1 MNQSLNVYRV
11 QVVRGCLFAGILRI
25 DHLWEFTSLA
35 KLELNNNLI
44 EKIEGL
50 DRLVNL
56 TWLSKTKLCIYFVG
70 NGQDVEKV

>member
-1 MNQSLNVYRV
+1 MCIGSRY
-11 QVVRGCLFAGILRI
+11 VRGCLFAGILRI

-44 EKIEGL
+44 GKIEGL

-56 TWLSKTKLCIYFVG
+56 TWLSKTKLCIYVFIA
-70 NGQDVEKV
+70 QLMAKI